1 MALQSSGP
9 ITARQIARELGY
21 TTGAA
26 TSIGQYR
33 LNGGQIFTD
42 GVISTIG
49 DFANDELDCDS
60 GISTCIRRK
69 IGLYQNIGI
78 GTNSD
83 ATTTGEGSGMVFEVV
98 IGDDSGRTGN
108 PFDDFGTLV
117 RVNIIN
123 GGVGN
128 RVGDIIQIND
138 RWIGNTG
145 QVPMTFKV
153 ESLTTDGVALPVSEG
168 VPTSGPI
175 KFSDFYEARRTFVVD
190 YFSKDENRP
199 QDAYD
204 RFIGV
209 GNTVAIGGFS
219 TLDANAG
226 TSGQRVII
234 LVNKDITSSKGN
246 VNNCAL
252 RTGTGWDPD
261 TVLEI
266 NVGPDGEVLG
276 AGGDGGRGGESDRGN
291 GFVGGDGS
299 SAIGI
304 QHEGTGGTKVTIQS
318 GGRVAAGG
326 GGGGGGGGAFVE
338 REERWG
344 GPRRYAGG
352 SGGGGGVG
360 SPAGLGGGGGGNG
373 GRAGTSG
380 SKTTS
385 GVGGPFNTQGGEYVA
400 RGGKGGDGGGISGTS
415 VNDGIDGADGLGYG
429 RIEGSPRHTGGKGA
443 GGDAGAAIRRNVGL
457 TVVIQNLGP
466 PSQLLGSTS
475 ATGIA

>member
-1 MALQSSGP
+1 MALQSSGS
-9 ITARQIARELGY
+9 ITARDIAIELGY
-21 TTGAA
+21 TQGAE
-26 TSIGQYR
+26 TKIGDYR
-33 LNGGQIFTD
+33 LNGGQDFT
-42 GVISTIG
+42 GV
-49 DFANDELDCDS
+49 
-60 GISTCIRRK
+60 K
-69 IGLYQNIGI
+69 
-78 GTNSD
+78 
-83 ATTTGEGSGMVFEVV
+83 
-98 IGDDSGRTGN
+98 
-108 PFDDFGTLV
+108 
-117 RVNIIN
+117 
-123 GGVGN
+123 
-128 RVGDIIQIND
+128 
-138 RWIGNTG
+138 
-145 QVPMTFKV
+145 
-153 ESLTTDGVALPVSEG
+153 LPVSEG

-204 RFIGV
+204 RFVGV

-276 AGGDGGRGGESDRGN
+276 AGGDGGRGGASDRGN

-344 GPRRYAGG
+344 GPRRYATGAGGGGGAGVPAGNAGGNPNGATAGSTTSGG
-352 SGGGGGVG
+352 SGGAQNTQSGGDFGA
-360 SPAGLGGGGGGNG
+360 AGGAGGAGGNLSL
-373 GRAGTSG
+373 AGSSG
-380 SKTTS
+380 AN
-385 GVGGPFNTQGGEYVA
+385 GFGF
-400 RGGKGGDGGGISGTS
+400 
-415 VNDGIDGADGLGYG
+415 G
-429 RIEGSPRHTGGKGA
+429 RIEGTPRHSGG
-443 GGDAGAAIRRNVGL
+443 GGSGGSAGAAIRRNSGF

-466 PSQLLGSTS
+466 PSQLVGSTS

>member
-1 MALQSSGP
+1 MALQSSGS
-9 ITARQIARELGY
+9 ITARDIAIELGY
-21 TTGAA
+21 TQGAE
-26 TSIGQYR
+26 TKIGDYR
-33 LNGGQIFTD
+33 LNGGQDFT
-42 GVISTIG
+42 GV
-49 DFANDELDCDS
+49 
-60 GISTCIRRK
+60 K
-69 IGLYQNIGI
+69 
-78 GTNSD
+78 
-83 ATTTGEGSGMVFEVV
+83 
-98 IGDDSGRTGN
+98 
-108 PFDDFGTLV
+108 
-117 RVNIIN
+117 
-123 GGVGN
+123 
-128 RVGDIIQIND
+128 
-138 RWIGNTG
+138 
-145 QVPMTFKV
+145 
-153 ESLTTDGVALPVSEG
+153 LPVSEG

-204 RFIGV
+204 RFVGV

-360 SPAGLGGGGGGNG
+360 SPAGLGGGGGGDG

-385 GVGGPFNTQGGEYVA
+385 GVGGAFNQNPTQGGEYVA

-415 VNDGIDGADGLGYG
+415 VNDGIDGVDGLGYG

>member
-1 MALQSSGP
+1 MALQSSGS
-9 ITARQIARELGY
+9 ITARDIAIELGY
-21 TTGAA
+21 TQGAE
-26 TSIGQYR
+26 TKIGDYR
-33 LNGGQIFTD
+33 LNGGQDFT
-42 GVISTIG
+42 GV
-49 DFANDELDCDS
+49 
-60 GISTCIRRK
+60 K
-69 IGLYQNIGI
+69 
-78 GTNSD
+78 
-83 ATTTGEGSGMVFEVV
+83 
-98 IGDDSGRTGN
+98 
-108 PFDDFGTLV
+108 
-117 RVNIIN
+117 
-123 GGVGN
+123 
-128 RVGDIIQIND
+128 
-138 RWIGNTG
+138 
-145 QVPMTFKV
+145 
-153 ESLTTDGVALPVSEG
+153 LPVSEG
-168 VPTSGPI
+168 VPTSGEI
-175 KFSDFYEARRTFVVD
+175 KFSDFYDARRTLVVD
-190 YFSKDENRP
+190 YHSGSPENFP
-199 QDAYD
+199 ENAKD
-204 RFIGV
+204 RFTSRSKVVVGGFV
-209 GNTVAIGGFS
+209 GN
-219 TLDANAG
+219 DND
-226 TSGQRVII
+226 TSGKKVVIV
-234 LVNKDITSSKGN
+234 VNKDISSSKGS

-252 RTGTGWDPD
+252 KTGTGWSSD
-261 TVLEI
+261 TILEVLLGS
-266 NVGPDGEVLG
+266 NGELLG
-276 AGGDGGRGGESDRGN
+276 AGGDGGNGGASTSGS
-291 GFVGGDGS
+291 GGTGGAGS
-299 SAIGI
+299 SGLGI
-304 QHEGTGGTKVTIQS
+304 QHEGTGGTRVTIES
-318 GGRVAAGG
+318 GGRIAAGG